1 MYAVFVQVQAI
12 PLRLNAFVEFMEF
25 SMRSSLVRC
34 CILAL
39 LVIFGAFHVYAQDE
53 NLPFWRAGSTI
64 HEHLFE
70 AQQALYNADGAAQAV
85 TEIDAALVLYQ
96 QGLLPALQAN
106 APDAEQVVSAAFA
119 SARTSAA
126 AGDAPAFAYS
136 SGAIWTNL
144 LRGSYEST
152 LSALQAGD
160 ADAAS
165 EWLRLREYRQA
176 TKFSLVDDPAAQA
189 IARLQSEGSNL
200 DEVLVTVGNDL
211 RDAYTFRLRDALA
224 KLEDAVAQNFAVRTA
239 DWAARVDGYF
249 SILQPDF
256 LAKRGDA
263 ETQALQVKIAD
274 LQSAAQGGDLAAV
287 ASLDDEIM
295 TLLSNYEPVALT
307 AEEIDRRAQ
316 LLYLFIDLVQ
326 VEYGRG
332 VFNGAVTIPIEVQEA
347 VTFRNQAAALT
358 EELRPI
364 MNANDSEAADQLAVS
379 LDQIK
384 TLIASVGSHSDLQT
398 LTSAALGYAKSAL
411 RIDQNLTD
419 VAASFTVIDSM
430 LKDMR
435 SAVLAGDY
443 PLAERK
449 RLEAYAILDA
459 GIEQRLRGFVP
470 EQAAEVEGLFWQ
482 GTSDVPGLSVLLA
495 NQASVAEFER
505 SYAALNAALAEGQ
518 AALNVANSAPEAV
531 VGNAAVIV
539 FREGLEAVLILA
551 SLLAGMR
558 TLESRPYRR
567 PLVAGAALALLG
579 AVVTWLIFSSILEV
593 LLPLGE
599 RLEAV
604 VSLIAIAV
612 LLLITNWFFHKHY
625 WTGWMANFHTQK
637 SKILGGAAVVGPS
650 VGLLLLGFTSVYRE
664 VFETVLFLQSLVLDA
679 GAAVVLEGVAI
690 GLAATAVVGVIT
702 FRLQVRLPYKQMLV
716 FTGVLIGVVLVT
728 MVGNT
733 VHVFQVVGWLPITP
747 ISGVYLPYWLGRWF
761 GIFATWQGIILQI
774 AAAAFVIGSY
784 FLAERLNQRK
794 REVAASRRTVPVSSP
809 ANAAFKSKS

>member
-1 MYAVFVQVQAI
+1 
-12 PLRLNAFVEFMEF
+12 
-25 SMRSSLVRC
+25 MRSLLVRSC
-34 CILAL
+34 LLTL
-39 LVIFGAFHVYAQDE
+39 LVIVGAFHVYAQDE

-64 HEHLFE
+64 HDHLFE
-70 AQQALYNADGAAQAV
+70 AQQALYKADGAAQAV
-85 TEIDAALVLYQ
+85 TEIDAAMMLYQ
-96 QGLLPALQAN
+96 QALQPALQSS
-106 APDAEQVVSAAFA
+106 APAAEQVVSAAFA

-126 AGDAPAFAYS
+126 DGDAPAFAYA
-136 SGAIWTNL
+136 SGAVWTNL

-152 LSALQAGD
+152 LNALQTGD
-160 ADAAS
+160 ANAAF

-189 IARLQSEGSNL
+189 IARLQGGSGNL
-200 DEVLVTVGNDL
+200 DEVLLTVGNDL
-211 RDAYTFRLRDALA
+211 RDSYTFRLRDALA
-224 KLEDAVAQNFAVRTA
+224 KLEDAATQRFTVRSA
-239 DWAARVDGYF
+239 DWAARVSGYF
-249 SILQPDF
+249 SILHPDF
-256 LAKRGDA
+256 LAKRGEA
-263 ETQALQVKIAD
+263 ETEALEAKIAD
-274 LQSAAQGGDLAAV
+274 LQSAAQAGDFAAV
-287 ASLDDEIM
+287 ASFDDEIM

-332 VFNGAVTIPIEVQEA
+332 VFNGTITIPIEVQEA
-347 VTFRNQAAALT
+347 ITFRNQAAALT

-364 MNANDSEAADQLAVS
+364 MNANDGKAADQLAAS

-398 LTSAALGYAKSAL
+398 LTNAALGYAKTAL
-411 RIDQNLTD
+411 KIDQNLTD

-470 EQAAEVEGLFWQ
+470 EQAADVEGLFWQ
-482 GTSDVPGLSVLLA
+482 GTSDQPGLSVLLA
-495 NQASVAEFER
+495 NQASVAEFEK

-558 TLESRPYRR
+558 TIESRPYRR
-567 PLVAGAALALLG
+567 PLVAGAGLALLG

-679 GAAVVLEGVAI
+679 GASVVLEGVAI
-690 GLAATAVVGVIT
+690 GLAATAVVGFIT
-702 FRLQVRLPYKQMLV
+702 FKLQVRLPYKQMLV

-761 GIFATWQGIILQI
+761 GVFATWQGIILQI
-774 AAAAFVIGSY
+774 AAASFVIGSY

-794 REVAASRRTVPVSSP
+794 REAAASRRTVPVATH